1 MPHSSRCATCGVQGT
16 DRGNLLPGPE
26 DSEEGGGKRSRGRGD
41 LLPAGAHLP
50 RAADHDGTIK
60 ALFRLRFEGGEAE
73 GKGQGDQREP

>member
-26 DSEEGGGKRSRGRGD
+26 DSEEGGGKRSRGQGD

-50 RAADHDGTIK
+50 RAADHDRNYK
-60 ALFRLRFEGGEAE
+60 SSVLAE
-73 GKGQGDQREP
+73 I